1 MILTTVV
8 RTVKSLKNYGP
19 NVALLIRPDA
29 DLLVV
34 QTSHGHL
41 ITYSL
46 IYEPG
51 PRMYQTLLADSTKH
65 RRRSSISGHGKYS
78 LKARGSVTEGG
89 GEVHSAKLLFRM
101 VIRLDAGI
109 SKALALE
116 HELVV
121 ITKEPAA
128 IQCIRW
134 SPDRSGA
141 QFNTQLLADMLC
153 LEGNKTLSDVVYDRP
168 MNLFTFVSD
177 GGRAYAVQ
185 RTSSGVNGG
194 RSNNALFDGHIF
206 HVPHDEQTVAVKAAI
221 NSRFSLIA
229 LGCNGGS
236 ISLYSVQN
244 YAGGIRFLKRLP
256 LPTSAYSLGR
266 MTALSYSPDG
276 YCLFVGYEHGW
287 TTWSAYGQ
295 PGGNSFGIDTE
306 QTRQYG
312 DDCLLSVAASQ
323 WIGGGSEVVISTQQ
337 SNVLWIIEFARS
349 AVTGCFNPAN
359 VSRGLLQT
367 GSGLIVY
374 QGDRM
379 TDLATITA
387 DASVWQHVQAPA
399 HYLVDQWPVRM
410 AVISSDRRYVAIAGQ
425 RGLAHY
431 SMASGRWRT
440 FQDLDDQNDFVV
452 RGGMCWH
459 HHVLVAAVET
469 TYGTHEVSLQML
481 DKTLQ
486 SLIVR

>member
-1 MILTTVV
+1 MILTSVI
-8 RTVKSLKNYGP
+8 RTIKSLRNYGP
-19 NVALLIRPDA
+19 NVGLLIRPDA

-34 QTSHGHL
+34 QTAHGHL

-51 PRMYQTLLADSTKH
+51 PRVYQTLLADNTKH
-65 RRRSSISGHGKYS
+65 RRRNSISGRGKYT
-78 LKARGSVTEGG
+78 LKAKGSVTEGG
-89 GEVHSAKLLFRM
+89 GEAHSARLQFRM

-128 IQCIRW
+128 VQCIRW

-141 QFNTQLLADMLC
+141 QFSTQLLAEMTW
-153 LEGNKTLSDVVYDRP
+153 LEGNRTLSDVVFDRP
-168 MNLFTFVSD
+168 MNLFAFVSD

-185 RTSSGVNGG
+185 RNSNGGSGVKPP
-194 RSNNALFDGHIF
+194 SALFDGHIF
-206 HVPHDEQTVAVKAAI
+206 HVPQHDGDIAVKAAI

-229 LGCNGGS
+229 LGCYDGS

-256 LPTSAYSLGR
+256 LSTSAHSAGR
-266 MTALSYSPDG
+266 MTALTYSPDG
-276 YCLFVGYEHGW
+276 YCLFVGYERGW
-287 TTWSAYGQ
+287 TTWSVYGQ
-295 PGGNSFGIDTE
+295 PGGSSFGSDSE
-306 QTRQYG
+306 QSRQYG
-312 DDCLLSVAASQ
+312 DDWLLSVSASQ
-323 WIGGGSEVVISTQQ
+323 WLGGGTEVVMTSKQ
-337 SNVLWIIEFARS
+337 SNLLWSLEFARS

-367 GSGLIVY
+367 SSGLIIY

-387 DASVWQHVQAPA
+387 DASVWQHVQVPA
-399 HYLVDQWPVRM
+399 HYLVDQWPVR
-410 AVISSDRRYVAIAGQ
+410 ASVISSDRRYVAIAGQ

-469 TYGTHEVSLQML
+469 SYGTHEVSL
-481 DKTLQ
+481 
-486 SLIVR
+486 